1 MINPMDLS
9 GKHIL
14 VAGASSGIGAE
25 TARQITRL
33 GGKVSLL
40 ARREDKLQEVV
51 ASLEEQRGKYYVLDF
66 ANAEDIAGVIE
77 RIYQEQGTFDG
88 AVYSVGEG
96 ENRPLKMTKP
106 QRLKEVAAVNFFGY
120 VEFVRCI
127 TMKKFREEKMSIVG
141 ISSIASKQGEKGKT
155 MYCSTK
161 AAMNGAMR
169 ALAHELADVN
179 VRVNNVLPGW
189 VRTAMYNDYIK
200 NLGDEI
206 VNKELAVYQ
215 YMGEPLE
222 TVDVA
227 NAVCFLLSDAAR
239 FITGTEMVVAGGY
252 LS

>member
-33 GGKVSLL
+33 GGRVSLL

-51 ASLEEQRGKYYVLDF
+51 DSLEGQCGKYYVLDF
-66 ANAEDIAGVIE
+66 ANTEAIAGVVE
-77 RIYQEQGTFDG
+77 QLYEEQGVFDG
-88 AVYSVGEG
+88 AVYSVGESKD
-96 ENRPLKMTKP
+96 RPLKLMKP
-106 QRLKEVAAVNFFGY
+106 DKIYQSIAVNYLGF

-127 TMKKFREEKMSIVG
+127 TAKKYRAKKMSIVG
-141 ISSIASKQGEKGKT
+141 ISSVASERGEKGKVT
-155 MYCSTK
+155 YCSTK

-169 ALAHELADVN
+169 AMAHELAN
-179 VRVNNVLPGW
+179 SNIRVNNVLPGW
-189 VRTAMYNDYIK
+189 VKTVMY
-200 NLGDEI
+200 ESS
-206 VNKELAVYQ
+206 VNGMSAETIAKEMEMNQ

-222 TVDVA
+222 TIDVA
-227 NAVCFLLSDAAR
+227 NSVCFLLSDAAR
-239 FITGTEMVVAGGY
+239 FITGIEMVVAGGC

>member
-40 ARREDKLQEVV
+40 ARREEKLQEVM

-66 ANAEDIAGVIE
+66 ANTEDIADVVE
-77 RIYQEQGTFDG
+77 QIYKEQGAFDG
-88 AVYSVGEG
+88 AVYSVGESI
-96 ENRPLKMTKP
+96 NRPLKLLKP
-106 QRLKEVAAVNFFGY
+106 EKINRMVAINYLGF

-127 TMKKFREEKMSIVG
+127 TMKKFRATEMSIVG
-141 ISSIASKQGEKGKT
+141 ISSVASEHGEKAKVA
-155 MYCSTK
+155 YCSTK

-169 ALAHELADVN
+169 AMAHELASN
-179 VRVNNVLPGW
+179 NIRVNNVLPGW
-189 VRTAMYNDYIK
+189 VKTVMYDKSVNGM
-200 NLGDEI
+200 LAETI
-206 VNKELAVYQ
+206 VKEMEMIQ

-222 TVDVA
+222 TIDVA

-239 FITGTEMVVAGGY
+239 FITGTEMLVAGGS